1 MMNNSKSIELVSL
14 QSNIKTVVNNEFLL
28 KKDER
33 FTWGGW
39 ESVRSLTLIGE
50 ELFVSVIEEVDNECT
65 NLKIINAK
73 VDFNYLDFNVF

>member
-39 ESVRSLTLIGE
+39 
-50 ELFVSVIEEVDNECT
+50 
-65 NLKIINAK
+65 K
-73 VDFNYLDFNVF
+73 V